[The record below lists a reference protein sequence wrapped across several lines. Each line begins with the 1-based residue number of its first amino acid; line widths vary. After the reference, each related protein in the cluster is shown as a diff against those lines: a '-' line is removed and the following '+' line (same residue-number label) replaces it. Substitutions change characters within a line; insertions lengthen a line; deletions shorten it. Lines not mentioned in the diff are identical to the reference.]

1 MSALLRTTA
10 AAEYIG
16 VSPKTLLNWR
26 SLRKGP
32 VAVKQGRLLGYRV
45 EDLDAYL
52 QQHVESSPGGD
63 PDATPRT

>member
-1 MSALLRTTA
+1 MSALLRSHEA
-10 AAEYIG
+10 ADYIG
-16 VSPKTLLNWR
+16 VAPKTLLNWR

-52 QQHVESSPGGD
+52 AQHRESTPGQSPD
-63 PDATPRT
+63 